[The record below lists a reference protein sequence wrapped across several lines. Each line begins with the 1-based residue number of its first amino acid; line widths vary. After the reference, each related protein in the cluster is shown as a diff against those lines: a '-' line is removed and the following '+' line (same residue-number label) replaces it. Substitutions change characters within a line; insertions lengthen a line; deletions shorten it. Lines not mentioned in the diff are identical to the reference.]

1 MIMAI
6 NMYLLHQIAIQIRYV
21 GTRRPGP
28 VDDRVTAF
36 DNDSE
41 NENDDVSVQ
50 ILFLFMFS
58 SCTHLHVTF
67 CYNNNS

>member
-41 NENDDVSVQ
+41 NENDDVSVTSNSFPFYVFK
-50 ILFLFMFS
+50 LY
-58 SCTHLHVTF
+58 TF
-67 CYNNNS
+67 ACYLLL